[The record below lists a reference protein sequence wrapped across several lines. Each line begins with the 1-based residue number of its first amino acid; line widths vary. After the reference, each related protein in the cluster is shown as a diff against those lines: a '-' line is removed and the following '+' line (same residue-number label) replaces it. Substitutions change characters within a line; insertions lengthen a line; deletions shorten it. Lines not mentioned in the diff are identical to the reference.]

1 MTKDDLIRELY
12 KNLSEKHTLKGL
24 TVIVDEI
31 FNIMAEKLKKGEEVQ
46 LSDFGTFSVAD
57 KTIKSVLRKKVVKK
71 LKVNNE

>member
-12 KNLSEKHTLKGL
+12 KNLSEKHTLKDL

-71 LKVNNE
+71 K

>member
-12 KNLSEKHTLKGL
+12 KNLSEKHTLKDL
-24 TVIVDEI
+24 NLIVDEI

-46 LSDFGTFSVAD
+46 LADFGTFSVAD

-71 LKVNNE
+71 K

>member
-1 MTKDDLIRELY
+1 MTKNDLIRELY
-12 KNLSEKHTLKGL
+12 KNLSEKHTLKDL

-71 LKVNNE
+71 K

>member
-12 KNLSEKHTLKGL
+12 KNLSEKHSLKDL

-71 LKVNNE
+71 LKV

>member
-12 KNLSEKHTLKGL
+12 KNLSEKHTLKDL
-24 TVIVDEI
+24 TFIVDEI

-71 LKVNNE
+71 K

>member
-12 KNLSEKHTLKGL
+12 KNLSEQHTLKDL

-31 FNIMAEKLKKGEEVQ
+31 FNIMAEKRKKGEEVQ

-71 LKVNNE
+71 K

>member
-1 MTKDDLIRELY
+1 MTKNDLIRELY
-12 KNLSEKHTLKGL
+12 KNLSEQHTLKDL

-31 FNIMAEKLKKGEEVQ
+31 FNIMADKLTKGEEVQ

-71 LKVNNE
+71 K

>member
-12 KNLSEKHTLKGL
+12 KNLSEKHSLKDL

-57 KTIKSVLRKKVVKK
+57 KTIKSVLRKKIVKK
-71 LKVNNE
+71 K

>member
-12 KNLSEKHTLKGL
+12 KNFSEQHTLKDL

-71 LKVNNE
+71 K

>member
-12 KNLSEKHTLKGL
+12 KNLIEKHSLKDL

-31 FNIMAEKLKKGEEVQ
+31 FKIMAEKLKKGEEVQ

-71 LKVNNE
+71 K

>member
-12 KNLSEKHTLKGL
+12 KNLSEKHTLKDL
-24 TVIVDEI
+24 TFIVDEI

-57 KTIKSVLRKKVVKK
+57 KTIKSVLRKKIVKK
-71 LKVNNE
+71 K

>member
-12 KNLSEKHTLKGL
+12 KNLSEKHTLKDL
-24 TVIVDEI
+24 TFIVDEI

-71 LKVNNE
+71 LKV

>member
-12 KNLSEKHTLKGL
+12 KNLSEKHTLKDL

-46 LSDFGTFSVAD
+46 LSDFGTFSIAD

-71 LKVNNE
+71 K

>member
-1 MTKDDLIRELY
+1 MTKNDLIRELY
-12 KNLSEKHTLKGL
+12 KNLSEQHTLKDL

-71 LKVNNE
+71 K

>member
-12 KNLSEKHTLKGL
+12 KNLSEKHTLKDL

-57 KTIKSVLRKKVVKK
+57 KTIKTVLRKKVVKK
-71 LKVNNE
+71 K

>member
-12 KNLSEKHTLKGL
+12 KNLSEKHTLKDL
-24 TVIVDEI
+24 NLIVDEI

-71 LKVNNE
+71 T

>member
-12 KNLSEKHTLKGL
+12 KNLSEKHTLKDL
-24 TVIVDEI
+24 TFIVDEI

-57 KTIKSVLRKKVVKK
+57 KTIKSVLRKKIVKK
-71 LKVNNE
+71 LKV

>member
-12 KNLSEKHTLKGL
+12 KNLSEKHSLKDL

-71 LKVNNE
+71 K